1 MSSGKSLG
9 LVQVLPSLFF
19 YWPWKGEA
27 MPANDQRTV
36 VALEH
41 IYKELEKQNKI
52 LIDICKILNKLVE
65 KETQND

>member
-9 LVQVLPSLFF
+9 LVQVLPSLFLSAL
-19 YWPWKGEA
+19 KGEDMA
-27 MPANDQRTV
+27 TTDQRTV

>member
-9 LVQVLPSLFF
+9 LVQVLPSLFLSTL
-19 YWPWKGEA
+19 KGEDMA
-27 MPANDQRTV
+27 TTDQRTV
-36 VALEH
+36 AALEH

-52 LIDICKILNKLVE
+52 LIDICKTLNKLVD

>member
-1 MSSGKSLG
+1 M
-9 LVQVLPSLFF
+9 
-19 YWPWKGEA
+19 A
-27 MPANDQRTV
+27 ANDQRTV

-52 LIDICKILNKLVE
+52 LIYIYNVLNKLVE

>member
-1 MSSGKSLG
+1 M
-9 LVQVLPSLFF
+9 
-19 YWPWKGEA
+19 A
-27 MPANDQRTV
+27 TTDQRTV

-52 LIDICKILNKLVE
+52 LIYICKTLNKLVE